1 MINLQFKTNSLKIGS
16 SVPSISLNYG
26 RNLAKRPFAG
36 SEKRNSCRF
45 SFAMPRVFT
54 FDILPALV
62 NLQGG
67 ESKGNLSE
75 EPTCTRTNISRS
87 THTRSRKMHDFLSFK
102 GDNVEWIFQINN
114 IWKRRIEQSFHDCGP
129 VRFSWTWCL
138 DKGIKLL
145 HVLKQVNMKEM
156 ISSLFAQPSLLRLK
170 WWYLIKQQHMKM
182 TKVSTINDNY
192 EYFYIWLY
200 QI

>member
-75 EPTCTRTNISRS
+75 EPTCTRTTFQGALTQGLGKCMIS
-87 THTRSRKMHDFLSFK
+87 FLSKGIMSNEYFK
-102 GDNVEWIFQINN
+102 SIIYETQNRTVLSRLW
-114 IWKRRIEQSFHDCGP
+114 P
-129 VRFSWTWCL
+129 VRSVGHDAW
-138 DKGIKLL
+138 
-145 HVLKQVNMKEM
+145 
-156 ISSLFAQPSLLRLK
+156 
-170 WWYLIKQQHMKM
+170 
-182 TKVSTINDNY
+182 TKVSNCY
-192 EYFYIWLY
+192 MF
-200 QI
+200 